1 MWQVAELFL
10 PPPRRHRQRLR
21 CSSVSHPGYE
31 GFIMSHACSS
41 DLKDCADFPWPSLPA
56 RRWCAYLDQAT
67 SRSSQCH
74 CPVVQ
79 ANLSL
84 AAFHVQGTQ
93 LACVCFCSSPGQ
105 EGEAVG
111 ARELACLQRDPGMG
125 LLAWQGQSPSGEGA
139 RGTWQQ
145 TPVPALNTPGI
156 LSVRLVIVVA

>member
-21 CSSVSHPGYE
+21 CSSVSHQGCE

-41 DLKDCADFPWPSLPA
+41 DLKDCADFPWPSLSA
-56 RRWCAYLDQAT
+56 GRWCAYLDQAT

-84 AAFHVQGTQ
+84 AAFHVQGTYSY
-93 LACVCFCSSPGQ
+93 SSLVFVSAAAQDDRREKQWVLGNWLVNRETQAWGSWHGRGRAPLGRGH
-105 EGEAVG
+105 GEHG
-111 ARELACLQRDPGMG
+111 SRH
-125 LLAWQGQSPSGEGA
+125 
-139 RGTWQQ
+139 
-145 TPVPALNTPGI
+145 
-156 LSVRLVIVVA
+156 LSQP